1 MTRRY
6 YVDKSRHMDKNT
18 AIKAFSA
25 LAQDRRLEVFRL
37 LVRSAPEGL
46 AAGEIARRLTVP
58 HNTLS
63 SHLSILK
70 NARLI
75 ASVRHGRSVV
85 YSADFQGMGDLIAFL
100 LQDCCQGRPEAC
112 APLNGLLLNGGGDS
126 PL

>member
-1 MTRRY
+1 METI
-6 YVDKSRHMDKNT
+6 N

-25 LAQDRRLEVFRL
+25 LAQDRRLDVFRL

-46 AAGEIARRLTVP
+46 PAGEIARRLAVP

-63 SHLSILK
+63 THLSILK

-75 ASVRHGRSVV
+75 ASVRRGRSII
-85 YSADFQGMGDLIAFL
+85 YSADFTGMGDLIAFL

-112 APLNGLLLNGGGDS
+112 GPLNGLVLNTDGDS